1 MTEYNATQSKYRD
14 RCKDRIQRQ
23 LEISACAPPLP
34 KLPALDRPPPGAS
47 SPEPAPGLSPVEGW
61 VLGSCSLH
69 PTPQARFLS
78 RKSCLS
84 TAGRTTTNEE
94 LEDMLESGKLAI
106 FTDDVSPWVGSGSV
120 GKTFASPPRPPWN
133 PRQWTTWTK
142 SWEIPW
148 VQGRKAPP

>member
-47 SPEPAPGLSPVEGW
+47 SLEPAPGLSPVEGW

-69 PTPQARFLS
+69 PTTPGPLPEQEVLS
-78 RKSCLS
+78 LHSWQDYHQRR
-84 TAGRTTTNEE
+84 AGRH
-94 LEDMLESGKLAI
+94 
-106 FTDDVSPWVGSGSV
+106 V
-120 GKTFASPPRPPWN
+120 GKREA
-133 PRQWTTWTK
+133 
-142 SWEIPW
+142 
-148 VQGRKAPP
+148 GHLH